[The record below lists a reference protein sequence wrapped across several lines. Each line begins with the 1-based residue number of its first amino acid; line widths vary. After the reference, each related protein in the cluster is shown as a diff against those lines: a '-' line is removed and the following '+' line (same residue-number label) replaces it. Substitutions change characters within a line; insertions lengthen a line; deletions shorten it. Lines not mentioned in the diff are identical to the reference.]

1 MNAEF
6 LAKIMRFVKEKQ
18 EKFIIVESDGAEA
31 VVIMPF
37 SDYEKRL
44 GGNGVARLT
53 EQRDSDRINRDITQ
67 TAESVAEMSS
77 LPKTSDDWGGNTLE
91 DDLEESRDRFYME
104 PLE

>member
-18 EKFIIVESDGAEA
+18 EKFIVVESDGAEA

-44 GGNGVARLT
+44 NGNEAVRLT
-53 EQRDSDRINRDITQ
+53 GHRDSDRIDRDIVK
-67 TAESVAEMSS
+67 AVESNEEMSS